1 MAYSLRLETLN
12 IWGGRL
18 YHALLAHIRRQAD
31 NVDIFCFQE
40 VYMTQSDHLW
50 ARDDFAPPS
59 ARRPGFFRSQPST
72 LPQGRWRD
80 SRAGPCS
87 DRVLGRAPPPGRPA
101 TSKKP
106 HAQPAP
112 RDRHPRQTR
121 MPLERLLRQG
131 KVLLCLVRDIR

>member
-1 MAYSLRLETLN
+1 VQALARSDQQLHIYGLRRSLMAYSLRLETLN

-59 ARRPGFFRSQPST
+59 P
-72 LPQGRWRD
+72 L
-80 SRAGPCS
+80 
-87 DRVLGRAPPPGRPA
+87 RV
-101 TSKKP
+101 S
-106 HAQPAP
+106 
-112 RDRHPRQTR
+112 
-121 MPLERLLRQG
+121 
-131 KVLLCLVRDIR
+131 VR